1 MVAVL
6 RSIGALL
13 LSAAILLAGGGLL
26 STLIAIR
33 AELEGFPI
41 VAIGLMTSA
50 YFAGFTAGC
59 LATPFLVK
67 RVGHVRVFAALSSLI
82 AASVLLHVIA
92 VNVPVWLALRILTGF
107 SFAGLYMLIE
117 SWINEQ
123 SPNDKRG
130 QVLSIYRMVDLG
142 AVTAGQFM
150 LTLADPKEFI
160 LFSIV
165 AICICIAIFP
175 ISIST
180 SKAPIAVTETS
191 LNLKKLLKTSPLA
204 VAGCTAVGLANGAFW
219 GVAPVFV
226 QQLGH
231 PLVMVSLFMSVA
243 IACGAA
249 LQWPVGWLSDKLGR
263 RPVLMLLSFLSV
275 GAGLFTWQFA
285 PMSKP
290 MLLLGGALYGGFAMQ
305 IFSLSAAHANDY
317 AQPHEFVSISGG
329 LLLIYGIASVIGPLV
344 APIVMSIYSSSAMFA
359 FTAAVHFTLAIYSLY
374 RMTQRKASEY
384 NQDFISMPRPR
395 SAMLILRTDPRN
407 LLKRRRRP
415 KDSLKTEFEL

>member
-13 LSAAILLAGGGLL
+13 ISAAILLAGGGLL

-33 AELEGFPI
+33 AQLEGFPI
-41 VAIGLMTSA
+41 LAIGLMTSA
-50 YFAGFTAGC
+50 YFAGFIAGC
-59 LATPFLVK
+59 LGTPYLVK

-82 AASVLLHVIA
+82 AASVLVHVI
-92 VNVPVWLALRILTGF
+92 VIHVPTWLFLRVVTGF

-150 LTLADPKEFI
+150 LTFSDPKEFV
-160 LFSIV
+160 LFSVV
-165 AICICIAIFP
+165 AIFICMAIFP
-175 ISIST
+175 ISLST

-191 LNLKKLLKTSPLA
+191 LNLKRLAKTSPLA
-204 VAGCTAVGLANGAFW
+204 VAGCFAVGLANGAFW

-231 PLVMVSLFMSVA
+231 PLVVVSLFMSVA
-243 IACGAA
+243 IASGAA

-263 RPVLMLLSFLSV
+263 RPVLILLAFVSV
-275 GAGLFTWQFA
+275 GAGLFLWSFA
-285 PMSKP
+285 PMSKF
-290 MLLLGGALYGGFAMQ
+290 MLITGGAIYGAFAMQ
-305 IFSLSAAHANDY
+305 LFGLSAAHANDY
-317 AQPHEFVSISGG
+317 AEPHEFVAVSGG
-329 LLLIYGIASVIGPLV
+329 LLLIYGIGSVVGPII
-344 APIVMSIYSSSAMFA
+344 APIVMSEYGSSAMFV
-359 FTAAVHFTLAIYSLY
+359 FTAVVHLSLGLYGLY
-374 RMTQRKASEY
+374 RLTQRKASED
-384 NQDFISMPRPR
+384 NRDFVGMPRPR
-395 SAMLILRTDPRN
+395 SGLLILRSHPRN
-407 LLKRRRRP
+407 LLKRRKPP
-415 KDSLKTEFEL
+415 KDPLK